1 MKGCIFS
8 MKRSTDN
15 LSNKHNKNSS
25 NILHILVKR
34 LYGKGMVSK
43 IYDQLP
49 ARLPYSFAFIMITE
63 ENI

>member
-8 MKRSTDN
+8 MKRSTDI

-43 IYDQLP
+43 IYEQLP
-49 ARLPYSFAFIMITE
+49 ARLSYSFAFIMITE

>member
-34 LYGKGMVSK
+34 LYGKGMVSE
-43 IYDQLP
+43 IYEQLP
-49 ARLPYSFAFIMITE
+49 ARLSYSFAFIMITE

>member
-43 IYDQLP
+43 ICEQLP
-49 ARLPYSFAFIMITE
+49 ARLSYSFAFIMITE

>member
-34 LYGKGMVSK
+34 LYGKGMVSE
-43 IYDQLP
+43 IYEQLP
-49 ARLPYSFAFIMITE
+49 ARL
-63 ENI
+63 